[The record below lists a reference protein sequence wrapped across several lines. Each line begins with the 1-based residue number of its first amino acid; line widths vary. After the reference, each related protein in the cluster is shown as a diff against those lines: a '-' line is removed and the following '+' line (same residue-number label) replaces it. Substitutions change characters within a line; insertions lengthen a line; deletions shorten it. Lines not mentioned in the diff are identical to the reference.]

1 MWNGIC
7 LWGGMSSSTPFFQA
21 FGPLLFGRK
30 PGSKLREVKQIKS
43 LGELYEV
50 FGDLVPEKLLG
61 RTENGTG
68 SRERAL
74 PPRVAFWAF
83 IWQAMQPQSSCREVV
98 RKVEAWWRWL
108 QKDRVGTPTLSA
120 SAYCQARARLESETL
135 ELILRHT
142 AHHLERHVLSAE
154 QGPAGRR
161 VRIVDGT
168 GISMPDTAANQSRWP
183 QPGAQKPGL
192 GFPVAKLV
200 GLFSLS
206 SGALLEHEVGRLREH
221 DSLLLT
227 RLMGKIKEGDIIL
240 ADRAFCSYAALA
252 ALKDRGA
259 DGVMRLH
266 QARPADLR
274 RGKMLGTLDRR
285 VVWSKPLQCPPG
297 SDKQTFEALPPTLC
311 VRLIGLRVRI
321 PGFRSRSITLVTTL
335 IDPAL
340 YPADE
345 LRKLYAKRWN
355 VELHF
360 HQIKIALGM
369 DILRCK
375 SPRMI
380 EKEILVHLIA
390 YNLIRAFMQ
399 RAAHLHHADLSR
411 MSFKGAL
418 DTTRHFAAA
427 VHAASPTPRKQD
439 ALIAEMLA
447 AIAFDPV
454 PLRPHR
460 SEPRAKKRRPKNYR
474 LLTKPRHQMKL
485 SQHRNRWKAKS
496 PKPALS

>member
-1 MWNGIC
+1 
-7 LWGGMSSSTPFFQA
+7 MSSSTPFFKA

-30 PGSKLREVKQIKS
+30 PGGKLKELKQIQS

-50 FGDLVPEKLLG
+50 FGDLIPEKLLG
-61 RTENGTG
+61 RSQSGTN

-74 PPRVAFWAF
+74 PPRVTFWAF
-83 IWQAMQPQSSCREVV
+83 VWQVMQPQSSCREVV
-98 RKVEAWWRWL
+98 RKIEAWWRWM
-108 QKDRVGTPTLSA
+108 QKDRSGMPALSA
-120 SAYCQARARLESETL
+120 SAYCQARSRLSSETL
-135 ELILRHT
+135 ELILSHS
-142 AHHLERHVLSAE
+142 AHNLERHVLSQE
-154 QGPAGRR
+154 EGPAGRR

-168 GISMPDTAANQSRWP
+168 GVSMPDTPSNQSCWP
-183 QPGAQKPGL
+183 QPSAQKPGQ

-206 SGALLEHEVGRLREH
+206 SGALLEQEVGRLREH

-227 RLMGKIKEGDIIL
+227 RLMGKIRKGDIVL

-252 ALKDRGA
+252 TLVARGA
-259 DGVMRLH
+259 DGLMRLH

-274 RGKMLGTLDRR
+274 RGKVLGPLDRV
-285 VVWSKPLQCPPG
+285 VVWSRPLQCPPG
-297 SDKQTFEALPPTLC
+297 CDRETFETLPQTLA
-311 VRLIGLRVRI
+311 VRLIGLRVKV

-335 IDPAL
+335 TDPMI
-340 YPADE
+340 YPANE
-345 LRKLYAKRWN
+345 LRELYAKRWN

-369 DILRCK
+369 DILRCQ
-375 SPRMI
+375 SPEMI
-380 EKEILVHLIA
+380 EKEILIHFIA

-399 RAAHLHHADLSR
+399 RAAHIHHSDLLR

-418 DTTRHFAAA
+418 DTSRHFASAI
-427 VHAASPTPRKQD
+427 HAASSTPRKQD
-439 ALIAEMLA
+439 ALLAQMLA

-460 SEPRAKKRRPKNYR
+460 SEPRVKKRRPKNYR

-485 SQHRNRWKAKS
+485 TQHRNRWRAKS
-496 PKPALS
+496 PKPVLT

>member
-1 MWNGIC
+1 MLVEC
-7 LWGGMSSSTPFFQA
+7 MTTSTPFFQA

-30 PGSKLREVKQIKS
+30 PGSKLRQVKQIKS
-43 LGELYEV
+43 LGELYEI

-61 RTENGTG
+61 SAERGAN
-68 SRERAL
+68 SRERLL
-74 PPRVAFWAF
+74 PPRVTFWAF
-83 IWQAMQPQSSCREVV
+83 VWQAMQPRSSCREVV
-98 RKVEAWWRWL
+98 RKIEAWWRWM
-108 QKDRVGTPTLSA
+108 QKDRVGRPTLSD
-120 SAYCQARARLESETL
+120 SAYCQARSRLESETL
-135 ELILRHT
+135 ELILQHS
-142 AHHLERHVLSAE
+142 AHHLERHVLDSE

-168 GISMPDTAANQSRWP
+168 GISMPDTAANQRCWP
-183 QPGAQKPGL
+183 QPSAQKPGL

-200 GLFSLS
+200 GLFSLG

-221 DSLLLT
+221 DSLLFT
-227 RLMGKIKEGDIIL
+227 RLMGRIKEGDIVL

-252 ALKDRGA
+252 GLRARGVDA
-259 DGVMRLH
+259 VMRLH
-266 QARPADLR
+266 QARAADLR
-274 RGKMLGTLDRR
+274 RGKALGKMDRL
-285 VVWSKPLQCPPG
+285 VVWSRPLQCPPG
-297 SDKQTFEALPPTLC
+297 CDRESFENLPQTLC
-311 VRLIGLRVRI
+311 VRLIGLRVTV
-321 PGFRSRSITLVTTL
+321 PGFRSRSITLATTL

-345 LRKLYAKRWN
+345 LRELYAKRWN

-360 HQIKIALGM
+360 HQIKIALSM
-369 DILRCK
+369 DVLGCL

-399 RAAHLHHADLSR
+399 RAAHLHQVNLCR

-418 DTTRHFAAA
+418 DTTRHFSAA
-427 VHAASPTPRKQD
+427 VHAASSTPRKQD
-439 ALIAEMLA
+439 ALIAEMLT

-460 SEPRAKKRRPKNYR
+460 SEPRTKKRRPKNYR

-485 SQHRNRWKAKS
+485 TQHRNRWKAKQ
-496 PKPALS
+496 PKSALS